1 MILRLTPKTAALV
14 GPSPACRRSFA
25 GALSGRLI
33 ELGYI
38 KPMRQAGRGSTELS
52 TLSAGAGVA
61 ACLPSMSRTQIWRTL
76 RKMLLC
82 GAYSFRVNHSA

>member
-38 KPMRQAGRGSTELS
+38 KLMRQAGRGSTELS
-52 TLSAGAGVA
+52 LSAGAGVA
-61 ACLPSMSRTQIWRTL
+61 ACLPSMSRIQIWRTL
-76 RKMLLC
+76 RKMLLY